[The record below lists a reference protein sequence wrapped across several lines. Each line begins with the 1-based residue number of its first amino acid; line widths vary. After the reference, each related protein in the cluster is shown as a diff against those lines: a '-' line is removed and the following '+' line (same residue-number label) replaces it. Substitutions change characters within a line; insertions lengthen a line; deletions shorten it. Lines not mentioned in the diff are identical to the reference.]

1 MIIRQ
6 PLELMYV
13 CHADVFLVNS
23 TASYLRRRMFSGRV
37 VQGVW
42 ARLIWSAV
50 VTRERR
56 GARLNTTRAAPLRP
70 VSRLWV
76 KIITVGK

>member
-1 MIIRQ
+1 
-6 PLELMYV
+6 MYV
-13 CHADVFLVNS
+13 CLGDVFLVNS

-76 KIITVGK
+76 KIIIVGK